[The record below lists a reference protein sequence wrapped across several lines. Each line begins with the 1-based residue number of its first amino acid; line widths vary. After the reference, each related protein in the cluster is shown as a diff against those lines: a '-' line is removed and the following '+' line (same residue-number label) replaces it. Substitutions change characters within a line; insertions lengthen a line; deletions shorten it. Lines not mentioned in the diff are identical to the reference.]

1 MIIQALHH
9 VSVIVS
15 DTAHSLAFYCDLL
28 GMTQTDRPDLGFP
41 GAWLQI
47 GAQQLHL
54 MQVPPPHGAALVDE
68 SIAIGRDRHVA
79 FHVDDVDAFAD
90 RLRQAGIAFSPSRSG
105 RRVIFCRDPDGNGIE
120 LAERPR
126 F

>member
-1 MIIQALHH
+1 MTIQALHH
-9 VSVIVS
+9 VSVVVS
-15 DTAHSLAFYCDLL
+15 DTARSLAFYRDLL
-28 GMTQTDRPDLGFP
+28 GMTQTERPDLGFP

-54 MQVPPPHGAALVDE
+54 MQVASPGASSPADE
-68 SIAIGRDRHVA
+68 SKAIGRDRHVA

-90 RLRQAGIAFSPSRSG
+90 RLRNAGVPFNPSRSS

-120 LAERPR
+120 LAEPPR
-126 F
+126 